1 MADLD
6 FDHHNSDA
14 DHQTFIQIP
23 DSSSGDKQQQQQQQ
37 SKSIQSLSD
46 SDSSMKLLLFGKKD
60 MIPDKYHPDP
70 KYIELDDEDDD
81 EQSSSAF

>member
-6 FDHHNSDA
+6 FDHHKSDA
-14 DHQTFIQIP
+14 DHKTFIEIP
-23 DSSSGDKQQQQQQQ
+23 DSSSGDKQQQ

-60 MIPDKYHPDP
+60 MIPEKYHPDP

>member
-6 FDHHNSDA
+6 FDHHKSDA
-14 DHQTFIQIP
+14 DHQTFIEIP
-23 DSSSGDKQQQQQQQ
+23 DSSSGDKQQQQQQ

-60 MIPDKYHPDP
+60 MIPEKYHPDP